1 MIRSAAYFAKGQLC
15 ANERHVFLYTIS
27 TVNFVHAKS

>member
-15 ANERHVFLYTIS
+15 TNERHVYLYTIS
-27 TVNFVHAKS
+27 TVNIGSEL